1 MSLIDTRNSNNTRRR
16 RTRSTRRRNT
26 TQQQQE
32 EEATTHDTTTNHD
45 SRIRSSPTTPS
56 ENAMGHMYN
65 NTNFSRT
72 TINGNSTEASFNS
85 THLFYAMAPKQALN
99 FILHTT
105 ILGTLVSLMS
115 LYSIIYLCEQF
126 ELSLLQIFVGSQCWY
141 LTFWFGCSL
150 YIQLFSFVQ
159 RLVVVKKVIRMLND
173 DVSNI
178 NLMRIDEIDA
188 YYLEKRSQLIKSFY
202 FKINKA
208 TGKFRF
214 LVNCFNFVYFPITI
228 LRHYDKPGQ
237 SKQDKYM
244 MQLFGVQLLIFVFQ
258 ILFLFI
264 GFFYWTWRGVQ
275 ERIAHEQAERNAM
288 DINGTDNTDRGKGF
302 SLDVVKLFKSE
313 NYKDRIKVLALKSL
327 APPEKCTVCLE
338 KYKPSDMVTCLPCS
352 DRHFYHNKCI
362 EQWLLTSKKCP
373 LCNQKCENPTKHIE
387 GFKTS

>member
-32 EEATTHDTTTNHD
+32 EEEATA
-45 SRIRSSPTTPS
+45 PS
-56 ENAMGHMYN
+56 EDAMGHMYN
-65 NTNFSRT
+65 NTNFRRT

-115 LYSIIYLCEQF
+115 LYSVIYLCEQF
-126 ELSLLQIFVGSQCWY
+126 ELSLLQIFVGNQCSY

-159 RLVVVKKVIRMLND
+159 RLVVVKKVISMLND

-178 NLMRIDEIDA
+178 NLMTIDEIDA
-188 YYLEKRSQLIKSFY
+188 YYLEKRTQLIKSFY

-208 TGKFRF
+208 TGKIRF

-228 LRHYDKPGQ
+228 LRHYDTPGQ

-244 MQLFGVQLLIFVFQ
+244 MQLFGAQLLIFVFQ
-258 ILFLFI
+258 VLFLFI

-275 ERIAHEQAERNAM
+275 ERRAHEQAERNAM
-288 DINGTDNTDRGKGF
+288 DINNTDNTDCRKGF

-313 NYKDRIKVLALKSL
+313 NYKDRIKVMAK
-327 APPEKCTVCLE
+327 PPEECTICLE
-338 KYKPSDMVTCLPCS
+338 KYKPSHMVTCLPCS
-352 DRHFYHNKCI
+352 DRHFYHTKCI
-362 EQWLLTSKKCP
+362 EQWLLTSKNCP
-373 LCNQKCENPTKHIE
+373 LCNQKCENPAKHIE
-387 GFKTS
+387 AFKTS